1 MASIIRIKRSSSAG
15 DPQVLGAGELA
26 YSSLSGTQ
34 ANGGDRVYIGVGT
47 ETNGDAAVHHI
58 IGGKY
63 FTDLLDHQHGTLTP
77 DSALIVD
84 SDSKIDVLNVDNLT
98 LNGNT
103 LSSTNTSG
111 DINITPNGSGKVVL
125 TNPYIGSDSL
135 EEYIYDTVGGAVTGG
150 TGITITNDDAGDT
163 STVSIT
169 NTGVTADSYGSASE
183 VPVLTVN
190 AQGQITSATTATIF
204 TSFNIDADV
213 GTTDNVAG
221 GETLTIS
228 GDTGITTTVSNNSI
242 SIDLDDTA
250 VTPNSYGSATKTV
263 GFTVDQQGR
272 LTAASETNVSAT
284 LNLNADSGTSSVDVN
299 GDSAGADTLTVAG
312 GTGISTSVL
321 GTTVT
326 VTGDDATTTTK
337 GVASFNSNDFSVSSG
352 AVSIASGGVSNT
364 QLVNSTITVSSDSGS
379 NAIDL
384 GDTLTVSGGTGIS
397 TSVSGDTIT
406 VTGDDATTTTKGVAS
421 FDSTDFIVTAG
432 AVEVQTTTLGT
443 SSLNPGE
450 ITLTLA
456 GLEQLDVDNI
466 RIDGNEISS
475 TDANGTIS
483 INPDGTG
490 HVSVNSSN
498 IQDVADPV
506 NDTDAANKRYVD
518 AVAEG
523 LHVHAPAHAYVAD
536 TLASITG
543 GTVTYSNGTNGVGAT
558 LTLGTALDLA
568 GGDLDGDT
576 DITLGDRIIVAGES
590 NDAHNGVY
598 VVTSTTVLTRADDF
612 DTPTEMAGGDFIF
625 VTHGNTYAD
634 TGWVMTEAVST
645 VGSSPVYFM
654 QFSGAGTY
662 TAGAGLTLTGT
673 EFDINLATNSGLVI
687 SSDELQV
694 DSSIAGDGLSF
705 ANGVIAV
712 NVKANELAINND
724 TLEIADTY
732 VGQTSITTLGTITA
746 GTWNATVVDPV
757 YGGTGVNNGSS
768 TITLAGNLVT
778 SGANS
783 LTLTTTSTTNV
794 TLPTTGTL
802 ATLAGAETLTNKTLT
817 NPDING
823 GTVDGA
829 SVGAT
834 TASTGRFTT
843 VVATSTANATSEIT
857 GALVVAGGIGVDG
870 DIHGNGTNEIHS
882 FVIDGGT
889 YN

>member
-34 ANGGDRVYIGVGT
+34 SNGGDRVYIGVGT
-47 ETNGDAAVHHI
+47 ETAGDAADHHI

-63 FTDLLDHQHGTLTP
+63 FTDKLDHAPGTLTAN
-77 DSALIVD
+77 SAILVD
-84 SDSKIDVLNVDNLT
+84 ANSKIDVLNVDNLT
-98 LNGNT
+98 LNGNSIT
-103 LSSTNTSG
+103 STDTNG
-111 DINITPNGSGKVVL
+111 DINITPDGSGKVVL
-125 TNPYIGSDSL
+125 TNPYIGTDSL
-135 EEYIYDTVGGAVTGG
+135 QEYIYDTVGGAVTGG
-150 TGITITNDDAGDT
+150 TGITITNDDLGDT

-169 NTGVTADSYGSASE
+169 NTGVTAASYGSASE

-204 TSFNIDADV
+204 TSFDIAADV

-228 GDTGITTTVSNNSI
+228 GDTGITTTVGNNSI
-242 SIDLDDTA
+242 SIDLDDTS
-250 VTPNSYGSATKTV
+250 VTPKSYGSSTKTV
-263 GFTVDQQGR
+263 AFTVDQQGR

-284 LNLNADSGTSSVDVN
+284 LNLSADSGTSSADVN
-299 GDSAGADTLTVAG
+299 GDSASADTLTVAG

-337 GVASFNSNDFSVSSG
+337 GIASFNSNDFSVSSG

-421 FDSTDFIVTAG
+421 FDSTDFTVTSG
-432 AVEVQTTTLGT
+432 AVEVQTTTVGT

-450 ITLTLA
+450 TTLTLA

-475 TDANGTIS
+475 TDTNGTIS
-483 INPDGTG
+483 INPNGSG
-490 HVSVNSSN
+490 HVSVNDAN
-498 IQDVADPV
+498 IQNVADPV

-523 LHVHAPAHAYVAD
+523 LHVHAPAHAFVAD

-543 GTVTYSNGTNGVGAT
+543 GTVTYNNGTNGVGAT
-558 LTLGTALDLA
+558 LTLGTALDLST
-568 GGDLDGDT
+568 DFDGHAVSV
-576 DITLGDRIIVAGES
+576 GERVIIAGES
-590 NDAHNGVY
+590 TAAHNGVY

-625 VTHGNTYAD
+625 VTHGNTYGD

-645 VGSSPVYFM
+645 VGTDPVYFM

-662 TAGAGLTLTGT
+662 TAGLGLTLTGT
-673 EFDINLATNSGLVI
+673 EFDINLASNSGLVI

-705 ANGVIAV
+705 ANGVIDV

-732 VGQTSITTLGTITA
+732 VGQSSITTLGTITS

-757 YGGTGVNNGSS
+757 YGGTGVNNGTS

-802 ATLAGAETLTNKTLT
+802 ATLAGAETLTNKTIT

-829 SVGAT
+829 TIGAT

-843 VVATSTANATSEIT
+843 VTATSTTNATSEVT

-889 YN
+889 YS

>member
-34 ANGGDRVYIGVGT
+34 SNGGDRVYIGVGT
-47 ETNGDAAVHHI
+47 ETAGDAADHHI

-63 FTDLLDHQHGTLTP
+63 FTDKLDHAPGTLTAN
-77 DSALIVD
+77 SAILVD
-84 SDSKIDVLNVDNLT
+84 ANSKIDVLNVDNLT
-98 LNGNT
+98 LNGNSIT
-103 LSSTNTSG
+103 STDTNG
-111 DINITPNGSGKVVL
+111 DINITPDGSGKVVL
-125 TNPYIGSDSL
+125 TNPYIGTDSL
-135 EEYIYDTVGGAVTGG
+135 QEYIYDTVGGAVTGG
-150 TGITITNDDAGDT
+150 TGITITNDDLGDT

-169 NTGVTADSYGSASE
+169 NTGVTATTYGSASE

-204 TSFNIDADV
+204 TSFDIAADV

-228 GDTGITTTVSNNSI
+228 GDTGITTTVGNNSI
-242 SIDLDDTA
+242 SIDLDDTS
-250 VTPNSYGSATKTV
+250 VTPNTYGSSTKTV
-263 GFTVDQQGR
+263 AFTVDQQGR

-284 LNLNADSGTSSVDVN
+284 LNLSADSGTSSADVN
-299 GDSAGADTLTVAG
+299 GDSASADTLTVAG

-337 GVASFNSNDFSVSSG
+337 GIASFNSNDFSVSSG

-421 FDSTDFIVTAG
+421 FDSTDFTVTSG
-432 AVEVQTTTLGT
+432 AVEVQTTTVGT

-450 ITLTLA
+450 TTLTLA

-475 TDANGTIS
+475 TDTNGTIS
-483 INPDGTG
+483 INPNGSG
-490 HVSVNSSN
+490 HVSVNDAN
-498 IQDVADPV
+498 IQNVADPV

-523 LHVHAPAHAYVAD
+523 LHVHAPAHAFVAD

-543 GTVTYSNGTNGVGAT
+543 GTVTYNNGTNGVGAT
-558 LTLGTALDLA
+558 LTLGTALDLST
-568 GGDLDGDT
+568 DFDGHAVSV
-576 DITLGDRIIVAGES
+576 GERVIIAGES
-590 NDAHNGVY
+590 TAAHNGVY

-625 VTHGNTYAD
+625 VTHGNTYGD

-645 VGSSPVYFM
+645 VGTDPVYFM

-662 TAGAGLTLTGT
+662 TAGLGLTLTGT
-673 EFDINLATNSGLVI
+673 EFDINLASNSGLVI

-705 ANGVIAV
+705 ANGVIDV

-732 VGQTSITTLGTITA
+732 VGQTSITTLGTITS

-757 YGGTGVNNGSS
+757 YGGTGVNNGTS

-802 ATLAGAETLTNKTLT
+802 ATLAGAETLTNKTIT

-829 SVGAT
+829 TIGAT

-843 VVATSTANATSEIT
+843 VTATSTTNATSEVT

-889 YN
+889 YS

>member
-84 SDSKIDVLNVDNLT
+84 SNSKIDVLHVDNLT

-103 LSSTNTSG
+103 LSSTDTSG

-169 NTGVTADSYGSASE
+169 NTGVTAASYGSASE

-204 TSFNIDADV
+204 TSFDIAADV

-250 VTPNSYGSATKTV
+250 VTPNSYGSTTKTV

-299 GDSAGADTLTVAG
+299 GDSAGADTLTVSG

-421 FDSTDFIVTAG
+421 FDSTDFIVTTG

-450 ITLTLA
+450 TTLSLA

-483 INPDGTG
+483 INPNGTG
-490 HVSVNSSN
+490 HVSVNSAN

-543 GTVTYSNGTNGVGAT
+543 GTVTYNNGTSGVGAT

-625 VTHGNTYAD
+625 VTHGNTYGD

-645 VGSSPVYFM
+645 VGTDPVYFM

-662 TAGAGLTLTGT
+662 TAGEGLTLNGT
-673 EFDINLATNSGLVI
+673 VFDINLATNSGLVI

-705 ANGVIAV
+705 ANGVIDV

-757 YGGTGVNNGSS
+757 YGGTGVNNGAS

-829 SVGAT
+829 PVGAT
-834 TASTGRFTT
+834 TASTGRFTSVT
-843 VVATSTANATSEIT
+843 VTSTANATSEVT

-889 YN
+889 YS